1 MTIIIISNINM
12 KALVLTEYNTLVY
25 KDMPD
30 PKIQPDEV
38 LVQIE
43 ACGICGSDVHGM
55 DGSTG
60 RRIPPLIMGH
70 EASGVIVETG
80 KNVKGWNAGDR
91 VTFDSTVYP
100 LNDWFTLQGKYNLS
114 DNREVLGVSPG
125 TYRRHGAFAEYVAI
139 PQHIL
144 YRLPE
149 NVTFEQAAM
158 VEPVAVALHALSLSG
173 LKTGESCLVIG
184 VGMIGLFIVQTAAIS
199 GAAEVI
205 AVDVN
210 PDKLNLARKMGA
222 KQTINSGNENAG
234 EVILSLTNG
243 RGADCAFEVVG
254 ISQTVQ
260 NAIDWVRKGARV
272 ILVGNLSKNIEFPLQ
287 SVVTREITIQG
298 SCAIRGE
305 YESALKLISSGKV
318 KVDPLISAVAPLSEG
333 AEWFNRL
340 YGKEPGLNKI
350 ILVP

>member
-1 MTIIIISNINM
+1 M
-12 KALVLTEYNTLVY
+12 KALVLTEYNSLVY
-25 KDMPD
+25 KYMPD
-30 PKIQPDEV
+30 PTILPDEV
-38 LVQIE
+38 LVQVK

-70 EASGVIVETG
+70 EASGVIVETRES
-80 KNVKGWNAGDR
+80 VKGWNPGDR
-91 VTFDSTVYP
+91 VTFDSTVFP

-125 TYRRHGAFAEYVAI
+125 TYKRHGAFAEYVAI

-149 NVTFEQAAM
+149 NVTFAQAAM
-158 VEPVAVALHALSLSG
+158 VEPVAVALHALSLSRI
-173 LKTGESCLVIG
+173 KTGESCFVIG
-184 VGMIGLFIVQTAAIS
+184 TGMIGLFIVQTAAIS

-210 PDKLNLARKMGA
+210 PDKLDLAKTLGA
-222 KQTINSGNENAG
+222 THIINADKENASDI
-234 EVILSLTNG
+234 ILQLTNG
-243 RGADCAFEVVG
+243 RGADCAFEAVG

-260 NAIDWVRKGARV
+260 NAIDWVRKGGRV
-272 ILVGNLSKNIEFPLQ
+272 ILVGNLSKNINFPLQ
-287 SVVTREITIQG
+287 SVVTREITVQG

-305 YESALKLISSGKV
+305 YEAALKLIDSGKV
-318 KVDPLISAVAPLSEG
+318 KVDPLISKIAPLSEG
-333 AEWFNRL
+333 PDWFNRL
-340 YGKEPGLNKI
+340 YRKEPGLNKV

>member
-1 MTIIIISNINM
+1 M

-30 PKIQPDEV
+30 PSISTDEV
-38 LVQIE
+38 LVQVK

-60 RRIPPLIMGH
+60 RRLPPLIMGH

-80 KNVKGWNAGDR
+80 KQVKGWNPGDR
-91 VTFDSTVYP
+91 VTFDSTIYP

-125 TYRRHGAFAEYVAI
+125 TYRRHGAFAEYVVI

-158 VEPVAVALHALSLSG
+158 VEPVAVALHALSLSRI
-173 LKTGESCLVIG
+173 KTGESCLVIG
-184 VGMIGLFIVQTAAIS
+184 VGMIGLFIVQTVAIS

-205 AVDVN
+205 AIDVN

-222 KQTINSGNENAG
+222 TLTINSGKENAG
-234 EVILSLTNG
+234 EVILSLTNE
-243 RGADCAFEVVG
+243 RGADCAFEAVG

-272 ILVGNLSKNIEFPLQ
+272 ILVGNLSKKTEFPLQ

-305 YESALKLISSGKV
+305 YEAALKLISSGKV
-318 KVDPLISAVAPLSEG
+318 RVEPLISAVAPLSEG
-333 AEWFNRL
+333 ADWFNRL
-340 YGKEPGLNKI
+340 YRKEPGLNKI